1 MNLSMDLRPCV
12 AFRGQGKQQAVFLLG
27 VVPPVGESLST
38 ESVPERDR
46 FLAHERQV
54 CEGCAALLLAL
65 KSAPYDV
72 RTYFAHQ
79 SSTSVA
85 MKR

>member
-1 MNLSMDLRPCV
+1 VNLIDTTVSIGGC
-12 AFRGQGKQQAVFLLG
+12 LG
-27 VVPPVGESLST
+27 TRAP
-38 ESVPERDR
+38 
-46 FLAHERQV
+46 V
-54 CEGCAALLLAL
+54 CEGCAALLRAL

-85 MKR
+85 MKL